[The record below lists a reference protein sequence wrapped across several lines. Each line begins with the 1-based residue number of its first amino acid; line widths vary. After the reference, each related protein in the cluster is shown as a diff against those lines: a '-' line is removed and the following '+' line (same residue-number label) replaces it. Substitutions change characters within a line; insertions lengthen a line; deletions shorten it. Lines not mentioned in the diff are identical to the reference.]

1 MPILPKTENSLL
13 VRTSFADEKAWL
25 DALSVVLTENEDGF
39 SAYVEVIADN
49 AWENA
54 DWERLRETAL
64 EAEDQAAVLFVV
76 DHAALE
82 PDYPILVVDLDEA
95 SRQPFRCVARELWG
109 VANNLNL
116 ANMDWEDFAESADTD
131 SVFRGFA
138 GSLSLPMYGRRA
150 AIHGY
155 SWHGSSEVAGC
166 VPRRGLLP
174 GRAQVSPSTCR
185 LRTSTDGS

>member
-1 MPILPKTENSLL
+1 MWSAWLDSDMPILPKTENSLL

-39 SAYVEVIADN
+39 RAYVEVIDDN

-54 DWERLRETAL
+54 DWERLRETAR
-64 EAEDQAAVLFVV
+64 EAENQAAVLFVV

-82 PDYPILVVDLDEA
+82 PDYPILVVDLDQV

-109 VANNLNL
+109 VDNNLNL

-138 GSLSLPMYGRRA
+138 
-150 AIHGY
+150 
-155 SWHGSSEVAGC
+155 
-166 VPRRGLLP
+166 
-174 GRAQVSPSTCR
+174 
-185 LRTSTDGS
+185 